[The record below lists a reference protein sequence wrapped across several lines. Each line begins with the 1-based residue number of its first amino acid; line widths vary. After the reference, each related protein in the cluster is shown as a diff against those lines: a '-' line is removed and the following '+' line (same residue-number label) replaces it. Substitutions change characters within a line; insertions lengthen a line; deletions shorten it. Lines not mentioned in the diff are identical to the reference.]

1 MHNEVIYAINLMQP
15 YKLTHPTLVEAWTH
29 ILLYLVSREEQDIL
43 RICLD
48 QLQKNLH
55 NLDDI
60 KDLTVMQMSLLLVI
74 NT

>member
-1 MHNEVIYAINLMQP
+1 MRNEVTYAINLMRP
-15 YKLTHPTLVEAWTH
+15 HRLTHPILVDTWTRV
-29 ILLYLVSREEQDIL
+29 LLYLVSREEPDIL

-48 QLQKNLH
+48 QLHNNLH

-60 KDLTVMQMSLLLVI
+60 KDLTVMQVSLLLVI

>member
-1 MHNEVIYAINLMQP
+1 MHNEVIYAINIMQP

-48 QLQKNLH
+48 QLHKNLH

-60 KDLTVMQMSLLLVI
+60 KDITIIQLGLLLVI